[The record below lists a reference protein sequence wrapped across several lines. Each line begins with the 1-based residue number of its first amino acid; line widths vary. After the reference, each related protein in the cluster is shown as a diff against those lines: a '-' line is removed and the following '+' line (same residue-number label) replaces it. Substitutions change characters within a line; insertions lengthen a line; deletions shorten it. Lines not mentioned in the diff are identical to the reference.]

1 MAHEDMACLGP
12 HPGTTQGE
20 SPGKPRLAAPHREDG
35 AHQRLSQAQLWTV
48 RLGLAIFLA
57 LGVFA
62 RDALI
67 LGLHAAFVAAFLG
80 VGCVKL
86 AACLPPRLKIS
97 GPWLADQDLPP
108 YTVIAPL
115 YREADVAAQLA
126 GNLAR
131 LDYPRDRLQ
140 ALIVLEED
148 DHETLAAFLALDLPA
163 FIQVLVAPNGAPR
176 TKPRACNVA
185 LQRAVGSLVVIFD
198 AEDAPHPLQLRE
210 AAARFAAAPRSLACL
225 QAPLRIDEEPDFIR
239 AQFRL
244 EYAAQFEV
252 MLPALARWGLPFP
265 LGGTSNHFRAEA
277 LRAVGGW
284 DAYNVTED
292 ADIGFRLAAA
302 GYGLDVISSPT
313 QEPAPQTFGQ
323 WIPQRGRWVKGHMQ
337 TLAVHLRGPVVR
349 TPRGLAG
356 LLLTLML
363 SVVSSS
369 VHAPIMAWTLVGMIW
384 LALAGD
390 GPMIHGLD
398 LTVALFG
405 WSASSIAAALGLART
420 GERARW
426 RDLVGAAAYW
436 PLQSIAAARALWQWI
451 RQPYRWDKTS
461 HAPRPLRPL
470 PGARMAK

>member
-12 HPGTTQGE
+12 HPGTTQGA
-20 SPGKPRLAAPHREDG
+20 SPGEPQAAAPHREDG

-57 LGVFA
+57 LGLFA
-62 RDALI
+62 RDALV

-86 AACLPPRLKIS
+86 AACLTPRLKAS
-97 GPWLADQDLPP
+97 APWLADRDLPP

-115 YREADVAAQLA
+115 YREAGVAAQLA

-148 DHETLAAFLALDLPA
+148 DPDTLAAFLALDLPA

-210 AAARFAAAPRSLACL
+210 AAARFAAAPRNLACL

-252 MLPALARWGLPFP
+252 MLPAMARWGLPFP
-265 LGGTSNHFRAEA
+265 LGGTSNHFR
-277 LRAVGGW
+277 G
-284 DAYNVTED
+284 
-292 ADIGFRLAAA
+292 
-302 GYGLDVISSPT
+302 
-313 QEPAPQTFGQ
+313 
-323 WIPQRGRWVKGHMQ
+323 
-337 TLAVHLRGPVVR
+337 
-349 TPRGLAG
+349 
-356 LLLTLML
+356 
-363 SVVSSS
+363 
-369 VHAPIMAWTLVGMIW
+369 IM
-384 LALAGD
+384 
-390 GPMIHGLD
+390 
-398 LTVALFG
+398 
-405 WSASSIAAALGLART
+405 
-420 GERARW
+420 
-426 RDLVGAAAYW
+426 
-436 PLQSIAAARALWQWI
+436 
-451 RQPYRWDKTS
+451 
-461 HAPRPLRPL
+461 
-470 PGARMAK
+470 

>member
-1 MAHEDMACLGP
+1 
-12 HPGTTQGE
+12 
-20 SPGKPRLAAPHREDG
+20 
-35 AHQRLSQAQLWTV
+35 
-48 RLGLAIFLA
+48 
-57 LGVFA
+57 
-62 RDALI
+62 
-67 LGLHAAFVAAFLG
+67 
-80 VGCVKL
+80 
-86 AACLPPRLKIS
+86 
-97 GPWLADQDLPP
+97 
-108 YTVIAPL
+108 
-115 YREADVAAQLA
+115 
-126 GNLAR
+126 
-131 LDYPRDRLQ
+131 
-140 ALIVLEED
+140 
-148 DHETLAAFLALDLPA
+148 
-163 FIQVLVAPNGAPR
+163 
-176 TKPRACNVA
+176 
-185 LQRAVGSLVVIFD
+185 
-198 AEDAPHPLQLRE
+198 
-210 AAARFAAAPRSLACL
+210 
-225 QAPLRIDEEPDFIR
+225 
-239 AQFRL
+239 
-244 EYAAQFEV
+244 
-252 MLPALARWGLPFP
+252 
-265 LGGTSNHFRAEA
+265 

-369 VHAPIMAWTLVGMIW
+369 VHAPIMAWTLMGMIW
-384 LALAGD
+384 LALFSD
-390 GPMIHGLD
+390 GPMINGLD

-436 PLQSIAAARALWQWI
+436 PLQSVAAARALWQWI
-451 RQPYRWDKTS
+451 HQPYRWDKTS

>member
-1 MAHEDMACLGP
+1 
-12 HPGTTQGE
+12 
-20 SPGKPRLAAPHREDG
+20 
-35 AHQRLSQAQLWTV
+35 
-48 RLGLAIFLA
+48 
-57 LGVFA
+57 
-62 RDALI
+62 
-67 LGLHAAFVAAFLG
+67 
-80 VGCVKL
+80 
-86 AACLPPRLKIS
+86 
-97 GPWLADQDLPP
+97 
-108 YTVIAPL
+108 
-115 YREADVAAQLA
+115 
-126 GNLAR
+126 
-131 LDYPRDRLQ
+131 
-140 ALIVLEED
+140 
-148 DHETLAAFLALDLPA
+148 
-163 FIQVLVAPNGAPR
+163 
-176 TKPRACNVA
+176 
-185 LQRAVGSLVVIFD
+185 
-198 AEDAPHPLQLRE
+198 
-210 AAARFAAAPRSLACL
+210 
-225 QAPLRIDEEPDFIR
+225 
-239 AQFRL
+239 
-244 EYAAQFEV
+244 
-252 MLPALARWGLPFP
+252 
-265 LGGTSNHFRAEA
+265 
-277 LRAVGGW
+277 
-284 DAYNVTED
+284 
-292 ADIGFRLAAA
+292 
-302 GYGLDVISSPT
+302 
-313 QEPAPQTFGQ
+313 
-323 WIPQRGRWVKGHMQ
+323 MQ